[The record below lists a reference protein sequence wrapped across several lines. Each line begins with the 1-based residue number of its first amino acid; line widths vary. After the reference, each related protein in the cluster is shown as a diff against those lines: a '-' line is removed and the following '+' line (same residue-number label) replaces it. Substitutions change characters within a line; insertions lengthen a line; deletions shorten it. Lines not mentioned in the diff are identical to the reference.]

1 MKQVLISLA
10 SVMLCAVFA
19 TTGFAASEQVTLPK
33 YPQIKVG
40 FTSWNFS
47 RQMPV
52 NVANARKWVDYAADN
67 GFAWMELRDPGASL
81 SLADCK
87 EIAAYA
93 RQRKVEL
100 VYAIAVGPLD
110 GNFWETFSR
119 AVANAGA
126 FDGPR
131 IVRTSLPGQEFAT
144 DPKKIA
150 WTQAEFS
157 RVVENINRAADTAKM
172 FGLQHAVEN
181 SAEILKGDGAN
192 AFGTTEVFGAV
203 NHNAGWQIDVA
214 NFFVN
219 ARVPVKAEDVRAFLD
234 KYADRLIYAHIK
246 TATPDNKPAP
256 VLGNTNPLPFDA
268 VFQAMAKSRTPYV
281 AIEVPQ
287 PDSLDALYANMKK
300 SVDYLRQNY

>member
-1 MKQVLISLA
+1 MKHVLMSLA
-10 SVMLCAVFA
+10 SVMFCTL
-19 TTGFAASEQVTLPK
+19 FAAVAVAASDPVTLSK

-52 NVANARKWVDYAADN
+52 NVANAKKWLDYAADN
-67 GFAWMELRDPGASL
+67 GFAWMELRDPAASL

-87 EIAAYA
+87 DIAAYA
-93 RQRKVEL
+93 RQRKVEV

-110 GNFWETFSR
+110 GNYWETFSR
-119 AVANAGA
+119 AVANAGT

-131 IVRTSLPGQEFAT
+131 VVRTSLPGQEFAT
-144 DPKKIA
+144 DPKKTA
-150 WTQAEFS
+150 WTKAEFS
-157 RVVENINRAADTAKM
+157 RVVDNVNRAADTAKM

-181 SAEILKGDGAN
+181 SSEILKGDGDSS
-192 AFGTTEVFGAV
+192 FGTTEFLAAV
-203 NHNAGWQIDVA
+203 NRNAGWQIDVA

-234 KYADRLIYAHIK
+234 KFAERLVYAHIK

-256 VLGNTNPLPFDA
+256 ALGNTNPLPFDA
-268 VFQAMAKSRTPYV
+268 VFQAMAKTKTPYV

-287 PDSLDALYANMKK
+287 PDSLDALYANMKQ
-300 SVDYLRQNY
+300 SVDFLRRNY